1 MAEPPLIKG
10 GAATDSQ
17 QSQPRSEQALALDQW
32 LRSIPDDSGEL
43 LRRKFQIEHLMKQQ
57 GNQP

>member
-1 MAEPPLIKG
+1 MAESPLVKG
-10 GAATDSQ
+10 GAPTDSRA
-17 QSQPRSEQALALDQW
+17 SQPLSEQALALDQW

-57 GNQP
+57 GNQR

>member
-1 MAEPPLIKG
+1 MTGSPLIKG
-10 GAATDSQ
+10 GAATDAP

-32 LRSIPDDSGEL
+32 MRSIPDDSGEL

-57 GNQP
+57 GNEP